1 VALVSGKKK
10 FRMGDAIWRELTTPP
25 EVKALIALE
34 AKASLGKPV
43 EFVLKDRE
51 EVIHYYELIT
61 ELPRERFKKLEFE
74 DEYVFGVK
82 DLENSL
88 AALLK
93 YTWFSI
99 LRAVRRVYTV
109 TRAAALG
116 VKCRAYTLYERFK
129 RCERCYETWRI
140 IKPAVM
146 IVLFSIAT
154 GLLISYIV
162 MEFDI
167 RLIP

>member
-1 VALVSGKKK
+1 MSSRSK
-10 FRMGDAIWRELTTPP
+10 FRIKDDAVWRELTTPP

-43 EFVLKDRE
+43 ELVLKDRN
-51 EVIHYYELIT
+51 EVVYYYELIMS
-61 ELPRERFKKLEFE
+61 LPGERFKKLEFE

-82 DLENSL
+82 DLENNL
-88 AALLK
+88 TALLR

-99 LRAVRRVYTV
+99 LGAARR
-109 TRAAALG
+109 AALG
-116 VKCRAYTLYERFK
+116 VRYRVYTLYERF
-129 RCERCYETWRI
+129 RSCRRCYETWRI

-146 IVLFSIAT
+146 IILFSIAT

-162 MEFDI
+162 IEFGI